1 MNIYQGY
8 DIEQLSE
15 LYING
20 KSNIDINE
28 SYRYVANIAN
38 SHYEN
43 FPIASFLIPKELR
56 KYIFAIYAFSRLA
69 DDIADEDFVEHELKL
84 NILDKLNHS
93 IQNILNKEQ
102 INNPILQSLQDTI
115 LRFNLPIDLFSNLI
129 SAFKSDVDFHQAD
142 NWEETLDYCK
152 KSADPVGE
160 LILRIFNEQS
170 EQNLLL
176 SHYICSGLQLIN
188 FWQDLSR
195 DLQQGRCYIPKHILR
210 KHNIAYQNLGLVG
223 KSSQINGML
232 GEIYD
237 YTEEL
242 FEQGSLLPKNIQNKM
257 LSKELSAIIDSG
269 GLTLRKIRKL
279 ENNILQIRP
288 KIIKFELIVI
298 IIRAFLK

>member
-257 LSKELSAIIDSG
+257 LSKELSVIIDSG